1 MVRLALSQL
10 ASAGV
15 LALAAS
21 LAHPQVASADQA
33 STGPTLPFPDTPS
46 ASTAAPSLKGSTH
59 RWRAPAQH
67 VGKDAPN
74 VVVILLDDVGFGQ
87 ASTYGGPI
95 NTPTLSRIADSGI
108 SYNQFH
114 TTALCSP
121 TRAALLTGRNHHHV
135 GNGVIT
141 EKAVDWDGYIG
152 TIPQTTATVA
162 RVLTEYSY
170 NTAAFG
176 KWHNTPATETTT
188 MGPFTHWPTGSRMG
202 FSYFYGFLAGET
214 SQWEPRLV
222 ENLNQVEPP
231 HEQSYHL
238 STDLADKAVGWL
250 RQHRAYTPDKPF
262 FIYYA
267 PGAGHGPHHVARQWA
282 DKYRGKFDGG
292 WDKMREEVFARQKA
306 KGWVPADAKLTPRPA
321 SIPAWSEI
329 PASQH
334 AFQTR
339 LMEVFAGFVEHAD
352 TEAGRII
359 DELDHQG
366 LRDNTI
372 VFYLFGDNGAAT
384 AGENGSISELI
395 FQNKIKSTIEQQMQT
410 LEDLGGLDVLG
421 SAKTDNIYH
430 AGWGWAGNT
439 PFPYFKQV
447 ASHLGGT
454 RNPMAVSWPAKI
466 RHDTVPRPQF
476 THVNDVVPTIYEAIG
491 IIPPASVDG
500 FMQDKIDGTSFAY
513 TFNDAKAAP
522 RKDTQYFEIF
532 GNRAIYHDGWMAS
545 ALGPS
550 FVPEHAKQ
558 GEDWDPAGDV
568 WQLYDL
574 RKDFSQADDIAGAN
588 PRKVADLKA
597 VFMKEAE
604 ANRVFP
610 IGGSNWVALHPE
622 DRVFTPYR
630 NWVFDASTR
639 RMPEF
644 TAPGLGR
651 VSNTVV
657 IKVEVPENAS
667 GVIYALGGFSGGLA
681 LFMDEG
687 HIAFEYNLMMIERFK
702 SRSEKKLPAG
712 THTIQVDTTI
722 ARPGSAGTV
731 VIQVDGSEY
740 ARLELKQTVALAFT
754 ASETFDVGLDLG
766 SPVSLDYFDQRPF
779 AFDGRIA
786 GVTVDLK

>member
-1 MVRLALSQL
+1 MRALISFL
-10 ASAGV
+10 GLVVA
-15 LALAAS
+15 LPLAAF
-21 LAHPQVASADQA
+21 AVEPAA
-33 STGPTLPFPDTPS
+33 GPALPFREPPS
-46 ASTAAPSLKGSTH
+46 ASKAGPSLKTSTH
-59 RWRAPAQH
+59 QWRKPAQH
-67 VGKDAPN
+67 VAKGAPN
-74 VVVILLDDVGFGQ
+74 VVVIMLDDVGFGQ
-87 ASTYGGPI
+87 AGTYGGPI
-95 NTPTLSRIADSGI
+95 STPTLSRIAATGI

-141 EKAVDWDGYIG
+141 EMAADWDGYIG

-162 RVLTEYSY
+162 RVLTEYGY

-188 MGPFTHWPTGSRMG
+188 MGPFTHWPTGSGIG
-202 FSYFYGFLAGET
+202 FGYFYGFLAGET

-231 HEQSYHL
+231 HDESYHL
-238 STDLADKAVGWL
+238 STDLADKAVSWM
-250 RQHRAYTPDKPF
+250 RQRRAYTPDKPF

-267 PGAGHGPHHVARQWA
+267 PGAGHGPHHVAKEWA
-282 DKYRGKFDGG
+282 DKYKGKFDGG
-292 WDKMREEVFARQKA
+292 WDQMREEVFARQKA
-306 KGWVPADAKLTPRPA
+306 MGWIPADARLTPRPA
-321 SIPAWSEI
+321 SIPAWSDI
-329 PASQH
+329 PKNQH

-359 DELDHQG
+359 DELERQG

-395 FQNKIKSTIEQQMQT
+395 FQNKIKSTVEQQMKT
-410 LEDLGGLDVLG
+410 LDELGGLDVLG

-439 PFPYFKQV
+439 PFQYFKQV

-466 RHDTVPRPQF
+466 RHDDVPRSQF

-491 IIPPASVDG
+491 ITPPQSVDG
-500 FMQDKIDGTSFAY
+500 FKQDKLDGTSFAY
-513 TFNDAKAAP
+513 TFNDPKARP

-550 FVPEHAKQ
+550 LVPEHARQ
-558 GEDWDPAGDV
+558 GENWDPAGDT
-568 WQLYDL
+568 WELYEL
-574 RKDFSQADDIAGAN
+574 RKDFSQADDIAVAN
-588 PRKVADLKA
+588 PRKVTELTAL
-597 VFMKEAE
+597 FMKEAE
-604 ANRVFP
+604 ANKAFP
-610 IGGSNWVALHPE
+610 IGGSFWYALHPE
-622 DRVFTPYR
+622 DRVSTPYKS
-630 NWVFDASTR
+630 WEFDASTR

-651 VSNTVV
+651 VGNTVV
-657 IKVEVPENAS
+657 IDADVPENAS
-667 GVIYALGGFSGGLA
+667 GVLYALGGFSGGLA

-687 HIAFEYNLMMIERFK
+687 HLAFEYNLMMIERYNT
-702 SRSEKKLPAG
+702 RSEKKLAAG
-712 THTIQVDTTI
+712 KHTIQVDTAI
-722 ARPGSAGTV
+722 AKPGSPGTV
-731 VIQVDGSEY
+731 VIQVDGTEY

-754 ASETFDVGLDLG
+754 ASETFDVGTDLG
-766 SPVSLDYFDQRPF
+766 SPVSRLYYDRRPF
-779 AFDGRIA
+779 PFA
-786 GVTVDLK
+786 GKITKVAVVLKP